1 MKFIEVAV
9 ANPSEGAFLA
19 SVQFS
24 HSFSFKVPKCKG
36 LGILLLPDDHLLH
49 HEVNLPGVE
58 CVVEDGVVVVRNFA
72 TLESVTEQP
81 WWRR

>member
-49 HEVNLPGVE
+49 HEDNLPGVE
-58 CVVEDGVVVVRNFA
+58 CVVEDGVVVVRKQVLADLTF
-72 TLESVTEQP
+72 
-81 WWRR
+81 